1 MAFNLIKEQPRLALI
16 LPMSLDGIGFVDRII
31 IKLALLSA
39 AALLTSSCASSQYM
53 GLSLIPGEAPTDLQN
68 LAARAHAGD
77 KQAQLD
83 LGIRFEEGRGV
94 PRDRRKAIRLYE
106 QAAADSGG
114 TTWVYSP
121 PVGKE
126 ASGRAVPISGQPKS
140 AGLVEAKRRLDFM
153 K

>member
-1 MAFNLIKEQPRLALI
+1 MAFNLIKERPRLALVLLTSI
-16 LPMSLDGIGFVDRII
+16 GVIGFVDRII
-31 IKLALLSA
+31 IKLTLLSA
-39 AALLTSSCASSQYM
+39 AVLLVTGCASSQYM

-83 LGIRFEEGRGV
+83 LGILFEEGRGV

-126 ASGRAVPISGQPKS
+126 ASGRAVPIRGQPKS
-140 AGLVEAKRRLDFM
+140 AGLVEARHRLDFM